1 MKVSAYMA
9 QSLDGYIAGPNGE
22 LDWLEDIENPDES
35 DFGFADFMATVDA
48 LLMGK
53 HTFEKVASFGFW
65 PYDKPVYVASNSL
78 ISLPEDLRDKASIVS
93 GSLPDM
99 LAHLESDNVRSVYI
113 DGGQLIQSAIRHGVL
128 RELTVTTMPVILGAG
143 IPLFGPFASN
153 VKLSLLGSE
162 VLVGQMVKTRYQL
175 VSG

>member
-35 DFGFADFMATVDA
+35 DFGFAEFMSSVDA

-78 ISLPEDLRDKASIVS
+78 TSLPEELKDKATIVS
-93 GSLPDM
+93 GSFPDM
-99 LAHLESDNVRSVYI
+99 LAHLESRDVSAVYI

-143 IPLFGPFASN
+143 IPLFGPLESK
-153 VKLSLLGSE
+153 VKLSLVNSE
-162 VLVGQMVKTRYQL
+162 VLVGQMVKTRYQ
-175 VSG
+175 VD

>member
-22 LDWLEDIENPDES
+22 LDWLEDIENPEGS
-35 DFGFADFMATVDA
+35 DFGFAEFMSTVDA

-78 ISLPEDLRDKASIVS
+78 TSLPEELEDKVTIVS
-93 GSLPDM
+93 GSLSDM
-99 LAHLESDNVRSVYI
+99 LAQLESRNVRSVYV
-113 DGGQLIQSAIRHGVL
+113 DGGQLIQSALRHGVL
-128 RELTVTTMPVILGAG
+128 REITVTTMPVILGDG
-143 IPLFGPFASN
+143 ISLFGPLESK
-153 VKLSLLGSE
+153 V
-162 VLVGQMVKTRYQL
+162 T
-175 VSG
+175 